1 MDHDQSGETRARQWH
16 RWEECIGEYC
26 GRANFQAAWRRSGGS
41 FDADFQGYVNARLK
55 NSPAL
60 ATPGPDAGS
69 AQILTGCDPARSVL
83 QPRRPGVACAAAA
96 LIETP
101 IPRMM
106 SGPKR

>member
-1 MDHDQSGETRARQWH
+1 MHRRVLRAC
-16 RWEECIGEYC
+16 ELP
-26 GRANFQAAWRRSGGS
+26 GRLAAQRR
-41 FDADFQGYVNARLK
+41 FVRRRLQGYVNARLK